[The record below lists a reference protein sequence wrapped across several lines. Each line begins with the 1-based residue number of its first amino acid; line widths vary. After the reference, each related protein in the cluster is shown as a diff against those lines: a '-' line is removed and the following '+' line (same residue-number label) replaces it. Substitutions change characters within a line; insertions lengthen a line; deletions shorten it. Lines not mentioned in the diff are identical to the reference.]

1 MKKSK
6 VIMRAL
12 ALFLIVPALVLFS
25 LGILSSG
32 LKFETANHWL
42 DTLLKQP
49 LGAAVFSPFVVLGG
63 PALVVLYNL
72 KQVLKFHAR
81 SESGEFVVI
90 CSWKQLAGN
99 LLAAALGS
107 FLLTALLSY
116 ALIENFKIV
125 SR

>member
-1 MKKSK
+1 MKKWN
-6 VIMRAL
+6 VTACGR
-12 ALFLIVPALVLFS
+12 ALFLIVPAVVLFS

-32 LKFETANHWL
+32 FRVDAANHWL

-49 LGAAVFSPFVVLGG
+49 LGAAIFSPFVVLAG

-90 CSWKQLAGN
+90 CSLKQLAGN
-99 LLAAALGS
+99 LMAAALGG
-107 FLLTALLSY
+107 FLLAALLFY
-116 ALIENFKIV
+116 ALIENVKIV